1 MSLEFTLLYAF
12 TVFVASITPGPSM
25 MLALDHGIRYG
36 ARRTV
41 VTALGNVT
49 ATLVQA
55 GLSITGLSAILLN
68 SEPVFNTIRYL
79 GALYLVYIGIRT
91 FFASPS
97 PGRTDGAQNDRSADV
112 RLGRLFVE
120 ALCVTAGNPKA
131 ILFFTALFPQFIGH
145 QGQTAMELFAALS
158 ILAAIAFLCFMIYA
172 VFGERLVR
180 LFQGSPIKNLFN
192 RLVGVTLVGMGITL
206 AAGRRG

>member
-1 MSLEFTLLYAF
+1 MNLEFTLLYTF

-36 ARRTV
+36 ARRTI

-49 ATLVQA
+49 ATMVQA

-68 SEPVFNTIRYL
+68 SEPVFNAIRYL

-91 FFASPS
+91 FFSSPS
-97 PGRTDGAQNDRSADV
+97 LDHTDGTREDRSADV
-112 RLGRLFVE
+112 GPGRLFVE

-145 QGQTAMELFAALS
+145 RGQTAVELFAALS

-172 VFGERLVR
+172 TFGERLVR
-180 LFQGSPIKNLFN
+180 LFQGSPVRNLFN
-192 RLVGVTLVGMGITL
+192 RLVGMTLVGMGITL

>member
-1 MSLEFTLLYAF
+1 MSLEFTLLYAV

-68 SEPVFNTIRYL
+68 SEPVFNAIKYL
-79 GALYLVYIGIRT
+79 GALYLIYIGIRT
-91 FFASPS
+91 FFSSPS
-97 PGRTDGAQNDRSADV
+97 LDPTNAGQKDRMTEV
-112 RLGRLFVE
+112 RLGKLFVE

-145 QGQTAMELFAALS
+145 RGQTAMEVFAALS
-158 ILAAIAFLCFMIYA
+158 ILAAIAFFCFMVYA
-172 VFGERLVR
+172 AFGERFVR
-180 LFQGSPIKNLFN
+180 LFEASPIKNLFN
-192 RLVGVTLVGMGITL
+192 RLVGMTLVGMGITL
-206 AAGRRG
+206 ATGRRG

>member
-49 ATLVQA
+49 ATMVQA

-79 GALYLVYIGIRT
+79 GALYLIYIGIRT
-91 FFASPS
+91 FFSSPAID
-97 PGRTDGAQNDRSADV
+97 PTDGAQNDPSADV
-112 RLGRLFVE
+112 RLGKLFVE

-145 QGQTAMELFAALS
+145 RGQTPTEIFAALS
-158 ILAAIAFLCFMIYA
+158 ILAAIAFLCFMLYA
-172 VFGERLVR
+172 AFGERLVR
-180 LFQGSPIKNLFN
+180 LFQGSPVKNLFN
-192 RLVGVTLVGMGITL
+192 RLVGITLVGMGITL

>member
-1 MSLEFTLLYAF
+1 MTLEFTLLYAF

-36 ARRTV
+36 AKRTM
-41 VTALGNVT
+41 VTAAGNVT
-49 ATLVQA
+49 ATMVQA

-68 SEPVFNTIRYL
+68 SEPVFNAIRYL
-79 GALYLVYIGIRT
+79 GALYLIYIGIRT
-91 FFASPS
+91 FFSP
-97 PGRTDGAQNDRSADV
+97 PALDHADATQKGPSADV
-112 RLGRLFVE
+112 RPGRLFVE

-131 ILFFTALFPQFIGH
+131 ILFFTALFPQFIGRR
-145 QGQTAMELFAALS
+145 GQTVAEIVAALS

-180 LFQGSPIKNLFN
+180 LFRGSPVKNLFN
-192 RLVGVTLVGMGITL
+192 RLVGMTLVGMGITL